1 MDFQARL
8 LKVGNDLR
16 KEEVRALVF
25 LCSDILGCN
34 PAAVQSAGDLFSRLS
49 DQDHL
54 SEERPHL
61 LVELL
66 GIIQRTKLLRDHNL
80 PRTGAQ
86 DLISPYRK
94 LLYSLS
100 EELTADDLKNIK
112 FLLNNKLPRGKLEG
126 VTTLEVFME
135 LEHRALISDTDLG
148 FLESIIQPVC
158 PVLLEKINQFNAQ
171 NSAMNHG
178 LVAQETGR
186 PIAETDPQPPTEMPS
201 FNRCVSVGE
210 TGKKFP
216 SVFLFN
222 LTIEEMFLDDTQ
234 SVMINS
240 WHADIWVSTIGHMQ
254 KFFIFVVELYNPNVF
269 FFPPLWNNST
279 HNRGKN
285 LLFKLYT
292 KLLYSLFLSDLS
304 VLSEPVLSPPPS
316 PLLDR
321 RSVINDQDESE
332 DGSPA
337 LSASRAEN
345 NSRASANVKSDASV
359 IFPQENQTS
368 SRAETSVT
376 GSADAGVE
384 TYLMT
389 ATKRGRCLIINNCN
403 FRVSR
408 LKKREGTMV
417 DEASLDKVL
426 KWLGFEVEIQRD
438 CTSKKMLSLIQELA
452 KTSQRDW
459 DCVMC
464 CVLSHGLEGGVY
476 GVDGGTVEIRK
487 LMEPFSGTNC
497 PSLAGKP
504 KIFFIQACQGS
515 RQQDVVYTDAGTPAH
530 GYVDNNAV
538 QAKECIPSHA
548 DFLLGMATV
557 PSFVSF
563 RDGASGTW
571 YIQSLCQNLAHM
583 VPRGCNLISILTKVN
598 ADVSKKVAW
607 IDSRL
612 KTQMPQPAFTLTKN
626 IVFPAPNTPHP
637 VL

>member
-16 KEEVRALVF
+16 KDEVRALVF

-54 SEERPHL
+54 SEEQPHL

-100 EELTADDLKNIK
+100 EELTADDLKDIK
-112 FLLNNKLPRGKLEG
+112 FLLNNKLPRGKLEE

-171 NSAMNHG
+171 NCKFYLFTIFKLQDAS
-178 LVAQETGR
+178 
-186 PIAETDPQPPTEMPS
+186 DP
-201 FNRCVSVGE
+201 RCV
-210 TGKKFP
+210 
-216 SVFLFN
+216 
-222 LTIEEMFLDDTQ
+222 
-234 SVMINS
+234 
-240 WHADIWVSTIGHMQ
+240 GHLSPRKPDLLRSGDVRDRQ
-254 KFFIFVVELYNPNVF
+254 RRCSKYENPNPEV
-269 FFPPLWNNST
+269 L
-279 HNRGKN
+279 
-285 LLFKLYT
+285 
-292 KLLYSLFLSDLS
+292 
-304 VLSEPVLSPPPS
+304 VLSAVGCPDV
-316 PLLDR
+316 
-321 RSVINDQDESE
+321 SVQ
-332 DGSPA
+332 
-337 LSASRAEN
+337 
-345 NSRASANVKSDASV
+345 
-359 IFPQENQTS
+359 
-368 SRAETSVT
+368 
-376 GSADAGVE
+376 GVE

-389 ATKRGRCLIINNCN
+389 AAKRGRCLIINNCN

-438 CTSKKMLSLIQELA
+438 CTSKKMSSLIQELA

-515 RQQDVVYTDAGTPAH
+515 RQQDIVYTDAGTPGH

-563 RDGASGTW
+563 RDGTHGTW
-571 YIQSLCQNLAHM
+571 YIQSLCQNLADM
-583 VPRGCNLISILTKVN
+583 VPRGCDLISILTKVN

-607 IDSRL
+607 IDSGH
-612 KTQMPQPAFTLTKN
+612 KTQMPQPAFTLTKK

>member
-16 KEEVRALVF
+16 KDEVRALVF

-54 SEERPHL
+54 SEEQPHL

-100 EELTADDLKNIK
+100 EELTADDLKDIK
-112 FLLNNKLPRGKLEG
+112 FLLNNKLPRGKLEE

-171 NSAMNHG
+171 NSMNHG

-186 PIAETDPQPPTEMPS
+186 PIAETDPQQSTEVRSFNLPPSQCCSVQHACCVSHFNQMPS
-201 FNRCVSVGE
+201 FNRCVSAGRCVGHLSPRKPDLLRSGDVRDRQRRCSKYE
-210 TGKKFP
+210 
-216 SVFLFN
+216 
-222 LTIEEMFLDDTQ
+222 
-234 SVMINS
+234 
-240 WHADIWVSTIGHMQ
+240 
-254 KFFIFVVELYNPNVF
+254 NPNPEV
-269 FFPPLWNNST
+269 L
-279 HNRGKN
+279 
-285 LLFKLYT
+285 
-292 KLLYSLFLSDLS
+292 
-304 VLSEPVLSPPPS
+304 VLSAVGCPDV
-316 PLLDR
+316 
-321 RSVINDQDESE
+321 SVQ
-332 DGSPA
+332 
-337 LSASRAEN
+337 
-345 NSRASANVKSDASV
+345 
-359 IFPQENQTS
+359 
-368 SRAETSVT
+368 
-376 GSADAGVE
+376 GVE

-389 ATKRGRCLIINNCN
+389 AAKRGRCLIINNCN

-438 CTSKKMLSLIQELA
+438 CTSKKMSSLIQELA

-515 RQQDVVYTDAGTPAH
+515 RQQDIVYTDAGTPGH

-563 RDGASGTW
+563 RDGTHGTW
-571 YIQSLCQNLAHM
+571 YIQSLCQNLADM
-583 VPRGCNLISILTKVN
+583 VPRGCDLISILTKVN

-607 IDSRL
+607 IDSGH
-612 KTQMPQPAFTLTKN
+612 KTQMPQPAFTLTKK

>member
-16 KEEVRALVF
+16 KDEVRALVF

-54 SEERPHL
+54 SEEQPHL

-100 EELTADDLKNIK
+100 EELTADDLKDIK
-112 FLLNNKLPRGKLEG
+112 FLLNNKLPRGKLEE

-186 PIAETDPQPPTEMPS
+186 PIAETDPQQSTEMPS
-201 FNRCVSVGE
+201 FNRCVSAGAAITE
-210 TGKKFP
+210 
-216 SVFLFN
+216 SCSFN
-222 LTIEEMFLDDTQ
+222 TLQ
-234 SVMINS
+234 
-240 WHADIWVSTIGHMQ
+240 
-254 KFFIFVVELYNPNVF
+254 
-269 FFPPLWNNST
+269 
-279 HNRGKN
+279 
-285 LLFKLYT
+285 
-292 KLLYSLFLSDLS
+292 DL
-304 VLSEPVLSPPPS
+304 
-316 PLLDR
+316 
-321 RSVINDQDESE
+321 RSVVNDQDESE

-368 SRAETSVT
+368 SGAETSVT

-389 ATKRGRCLIINNCN
+389 AAKRGRCLIINNCN

-438 CTSKKMLSLIQELA
+438 CTSKKMSSLIQELA

-515 RQQDVVYTDAGTPAH
+515 RQQDIVYTDAGTPGH

-563 RDGASGTW
+563 RDGTHGTW
-571 YIQSLCQNLAHM
+571 YIQSLCQNLADM
-583 VPRGCNLISILTKVN
+583 VPRGCDLISILTKVN

-607 IDSRL
+607 IDSGH
-612 KTQMPQPAFTLTKN
+612 KTQMPQPAFTLTKK

>member
-1 MDFQARL
+1 
-8 LKVGNDLR
+8 
-16 KEEVRALVF
+16 
-25 LCSDILGCN
+25 
-34 PAAVQSAGDLFSRLS
+34 
-49 DQDHL
+49 
-54 SEERPHL
+54 
-61 LVELL
+61 
-66 GIIQRTKLLRDHNL
+66 
-80 PRTGAQ
+80 
-86 DLISPYRK
+86 
-94 LLYSLS
+94 
-100 EELTADDLKNIK
+100 
-112 FLLNNKLPRGKLEG
+112 
-126 VTTLEVFME
+126 
-135 LEHRALISDTDLG
+135 
-148 FLESIIQPVC
+148 
-158 PVLLEKINQFNAQ
+158 
-171 NSAMNHG
+171 
-178 LVAQETGR
+178 
-186 PIAETDPQPPTEMPS
+186 
-201 FNRCVSVGE
+201 
-210 TGKKFP
+210 
-216 SVFLFN
+216 
-222 LTIEEMFLDDTQ
+222 
-234 SVMINS
+234 
-240 WHADIWVSTIGHMQ
+240 
-254 KFFIFVVELYNPNVF
+254 
-269 FFPPLWNNST
+269 
-279 HNRGKN
+279 
-285 LLFKLYT
+285 
-292 KLLYSLFLSDLS
+292 
-304 VLSEPVLSPPPS
+304 
-316 PLLDR
+316 
-321 RSVINDQDESE
+321 
-332 DGSPA
+332 
-337 LSASRAEN
+337 
-345 NSRASANVKSDASV
+345 
-359 IFPQENQTS
+359 
-368 SRAETSVT
+368 
-376 GSADAGVE
+376 
-384 TYLMT
+384 
-389 ATKRGRCLIINNCN
+389 
-403 FRVSR
+403 
-408 LKKREGTMV
+408 MV

-626 IVFPAPNTPHP
+626 IA
-637 VL
+637 L

>member
-1 MDFQARL
+1 MKPNLPLFDNRPGCNMDFQARL

-186 PIAETDPQPPTEMPS
+186 PIAEMDPQPPTE
-201 FNRCVSVGE
+201 
-210 TGKKFP
+210 TGG
-216 SVFLFN
+216 
-222 LTIEEMFLDDTQ
+222 
-234 SVMINS
+234 
-240 WHADIWVSTIGHMQ
+240 A
-254 KFFIFVVELYNPNVF
+254 
-269 FFPPLWNNST
+269 
-279 HNRGKN
+279 
-285 LLFKLYT
+285 
-292 KLLYSLFLSDLS
+292 
-304 VLSEPVLSPPPS
+304 
-316 PLLDR
+316 
-321 RSVINDQDESE
+321 VINDQDESE

-345 NSRASANVKSDASV
+345 NSRASANGNLSIVSVSEADADAPLHICNCHPVKSDTSV

-376 GSADAGVE
+376 GSADAVSMK
-384 TYLMT
+384 TRTQKFWCCRPWAVLIFLCR
-389 ATKRGRCLIINNCN
+389 AWKR
-403 FRVSR
+403 
-408 LKKREGTMV
+408 
-417 DEASLDKVL
+417 
-426 KWLGFEVEIQRD
+426 
-438 CTSKKMLSLIQELA
+438 
-452 KTSQRDW
+452 
-459 DCVMC
+459 
-464 CVLSHGLEGGVY
+464 
-476 GVDGGTVEIRK
+476 
-487 LMEPFSGTNC
+487 
-497 PSLAGKP
+497 
-504 KIFFIQACQGS
+504 
-515 RQQDVVYTDAGTPAH
+515 
-530 GYVDNNAV
+530 
-538 QAKECIPSHA
+538 
-548 DFLLGMATV
+548 
-557 PSFVSF
+557 
-563 RDGASGTW
+563 
-571 YIQSLCQNLAHM
+571 
-583 VPRGCNLISILTKVN
+583 IS
-598 ADVSKKVAW
+598 
-607 IDSRL
+607 
-612 KTQMPQPAFTLTKN
+612 
-626 IVFPAPNTPHP
+626 
-637 VL
+637 